1 MWRRPSSRA
10 QQIGMVDMKLRTAL
24 RRDAAQSLVEF
35 ALIVPMLLIL
45 VFGVIDFGMG
55 LRAYISVA
63 AATREGARY
72 ASVGNPP
79 GTFTSCNGTTAT
91 TAVGK
96 VCATISGLNLANV
109 QDVKVETCDTTSPPV
124 CSTATTSNMLPGRSI
139 RVSADYR
146 YRYITPVKALVN
158 FVSAGALT
166 DYLTISSTTD
176 MRIE

>member
-1 MWRRPSSRA
+1 MALVRPRA
-10 QQIGMVDMKLRTAL
+10 RE
-24 RRDAAQSLVEF
+24 RDEAQSLVEF

-45 VFGVIDFGMG
+45 IFGIIDFGMG

-72 ASVGNPP
+72 GSVGNPP
-79 GTFTSCNGTTAT
+79 GTFTLPGGCDGTTT
-91 TAVGK
+91 NTAVGR

-109 QDVKVETCDTTSPPV
+109 QKVKVESCTASPPL
-124 CSTATTSNMLPGRSI
+124 CSPATTSNMLPGRSV
-139 RVSADYR
+139 RVTADYK
-146 YRYITPVKALVN
+146 YYYFTPVKALVN
-158 FVSAGALT
+158 LVSAGTLS